1 MPERPLP
8 RPDDAT
14 EPYWEA
20 ARRGELAMQRCE
32 PCGHLRFPPRPM
44 CPHCQSFACSWARMS
59 GRGHVYSFVVC
70 HPPLLPA
77 FEAAAPLPI
86 VLVELA
92 ESPGLRVVGNL
103 RDHPVGA
110 IEIGM
115 PVEVCFEEVTAEVTL
130 PQWRPAR

>member
-8 RPDDAT
+8 RADDAT

-20 ARRGELAMQRCE
+20 ARRGELAMQRCV

-44 CPHCQSFACSWARMS
+44 CPHCQSFDCSWVRMS
-59 GRGHVYSFVVC
+59 GRGSVYSFVVC

-77 FEAAAPLPI
+77 FQDQAPLPI

-103 RDHPVGA
+103 RDHPVDA

-115 PVEVCFEEVTAEVTL
+115 PVEVYFEVVTADVTL